1 VACAEAAHALAGGG
15 ADYKWLEPP
24 VSSAKSAATEASSA
38 SAAPAAPAAPAQG
51 GGYEAPASAPA
62 AAAGGRPVAGAG
74 VGVEGGGGGSTPTGG
89 WWWLGVPDERLEPT
103 VAGALPDALAD
114 AHGRTVVHLLWAI
127 GALVGAGLLAKV
139 VGTID
144 PYTSLY

>member
-1 VACAEAAHALAGGG
+1 MACAAVKAAHALAGGG
-15 ADYKWLEPP
+15 AEYKWLEPP
-24 VSSAKSAATEASSA
+24 ASSAKSAATEAS
-38 SAAPAAPAAPAQG
+38 AAPAAPAQG
-51 GGYEAPASAPA
+51 GGYEAHASAPA
-62 AAAGGRPVAGAG
+62 AVAGGRPVASVS
-74 VGVEGGGGGSTPTGG
+74 VGVEGGGGGGTPTGG
-89 WWWLGVPDERLEPT
+89 WWWLGVPNGRLEPT
-103 VAGALPDALAD
+103 VVGALPDALAD